1 MSYRLGVDTGGTFT
15 DFTLVD
21 EADWSYRIH
30 KTPSNPAEP
39 SASFEQGLRELAD
52 LLGLD
57 LGALAAQIS
66 LIVHGTTVATN
77 AVLTSSGS
85 KVALL
90 TTHGFRDALQLRR
103 GMREEVLNNK
113 LAAPTPLVPRFL
125 RFGIPERVTFEGAV
139 LEPLD
144 GGSVAA
150 AADACRDEAV
160 DAVAVCFLHA
170 YANPRHERE
179 AEQRLRER
187 LPGVYVCT
195 SSDLLAQIR
204 LFERISSTVLNAYT
218 GPLIDAYLGS
228 LVERLEGLGFAG
240 TLLVMQ
246 SNGGVMSPEV
256 ARGRAAATLL
266 SGPAGVPL
274 AAARYARAAGHADCI
289 SVDMGGT
296 SFDAAL
302 IRDGAPGLLQTGGW
316 INRQRIALP
325 MLAIH
330 TIGAGGGSI
339 GWVDRSGF
347 LRMGPQSAGAVPGPA
362 CYGRGGTLPT
372 STDANVVLGYL
383 NPANFLGG
391 RMRLDADAAR
401 DAIERHV
408 GRPLGLEPEEA
419 AAAMFQV
426 INTNMTAGIRE
437 VSVDQGADPRDF
449 LLVVVG
455 GAGPIH
461 AGAIAAE
468 LEIERV
474 LVPRDS
480 AVCAAAGMLLADV
493 RQDVVRAL
501 PGSVGAIAPAAIAAA
516 VEQLVAELRDRLG
529 TDGFRPDEI
538 ELSASCDLR
547 YEGQFHE
554 VVVPA
559 PVERL
564 RRGLLEDV
572 VERFG
577 VEHDRLY
584 GWSSP
589 GSPVELV
596 NLRLTGT
603 IVTRKP
609 ERPAVAADPSW
620 TPARAVRE
628 RRRAYLEREG
638 GFGEVDVLDGLA
650 LPAGA
655 HAAGPLLVELPTTT
669 LFVPEPYELLVTAG
683 GDFLLTERLTGA
695 TK

>member
-21 EADWSYRIH
+21 EGDWSYRIH

-39 SASFEQGLRELAD
+39 STSFETGLSELAQ
-52 LLGLD
+52 LLGMELE
-57 LGALAAQIS
+57 AFASQIS

-77 AVLTSSGS
+77 AVLTSEGS

-113 LAAPTPLVPRFL
+113 LAAPTPIVPRYL
-125 RFGIPERVTFEGAV
+125 RFGIPERVTFEGTV

-144 GGSVAA
+144 GGSVVAA
-150 AADACRDEAV
+150 AEACAAEGVEAV
-160 DAVAVCFLHA
+160 AICFLHA
-170 YANPRHERE
+170 YANGRHEAE
-179 AEQRLRER
+179 AKARLQEA
-187 LPGVYVCT
+187 LPGVYVST
-195 SSDLLAQIR
+195 SNDLLAQIR
-204 LFERISSTVLNAYT
+204 LFERLSSTVLNAFT
-218 GPLIDAYLGS
+218 GPLIDDYLRS
-228 LVERLEGLGFAG
+228 LVERLSGLGFGG

-256 ARGRAAATLL
+256 TRGRAAATLL

-274 AAARYARAAGHADCI
+274 AAARYAKAAGHDDCI

-302 IRDGAPGLLQTGGW
+302 IRDGAPGLLQSGGW

-339 GWVDRSGF
+339 GWVDQSGF
-347 LRMGPQSAGAVPGPA
+347 LRMGPRSAGAVPGPA

-383 NPANFLGG
+383 DPANFLGG
-391 RMRLDADAAR
+391 RMQLDADAAR
-401 DAIERHV
+401 EAIQRHV
-408 GRPLGLEPEEA
+408 GDPLGLDADEA
-419 AAAMFQV
+419 AAAMYQV

-461 AGAIAAE
+461 ACALAGE
-468 LEIERV
+468 LEIEQV

-493 RQDVVRAL
+493 RQDVVRAV
-501 PGSVGAIAPAAIAAA
+501 PGAVAALEPAALAAT
-516 VEQLVAELRDRLG
+516 VEQLVAEVHERLRI
-529 TDGFRPDEI
+529 DGFRAEDAAI
-538 ELSASCDLR
+538 EAMCDLR

-559 PVERL
+559 PSDEL
-564 RRGLLEDV
+564 RRGVLAGV
-572 VERFG
+572 VERFAI
-577 VEHDRLY
+577 EHDRLY

-589 GSPVELV
+589 DSAVELV
-596 NLRLTGT
+596 NLRLTGKV
-603 IVTRKP
+603 VTPKP
-609 ERPAVAADPSW
+609 ERTEFAADGDW
-620 TPARAVRE
+620 TPARAIRT
-628 RRRAYLEREG
+628 RRRAYLPREQT
-638 GFGEVDVLDGLA
+638 FREIDVFDGA
-650 LPAGA
+650 TVPAGA
-655 HAAGPLLVELPTTT
+655 RLAGPVIVELPTTT
-669 LFVPEPYELLVTAG
+669 LFVPEWCELVVTSH
-683 GDFLLTERLTGA
+683 GDFLMTARPGSG
-695 TK
+695 

>member
-21 EADWSYRIH
+21 ESDWTYRIH
-30 KTPSNPAEP
+30 KTPSNPADP
-39 SASFEQGLRELAD
+39 STSFETGLRELAD
-52 LLGLD
+52 LLDMEVDAFTG
-57 LGALAAQIS
+57 QIS

-77 AVLTSSGS
+77 AVLTSDGS

-113 LAAPTPLVPRFL
+113 LPAPTPIVPRYL
-125 RFGIPERVTFEGAV
+125 RFGIPERVLFDGTV
-139 LEPLD
+139 VTPLD
-144 GGSVAA
+144 LDSVGAA
-150 AADACRDEAV
+150 AEACAAEGV
-160 DAVAVCFLHA
+160 EAVAVCFLHA
-170 YANPRHERE
+170 YANADHEAAATARLQ
-179 AEQRLRER
+179 EQ
-187 LPGVYVCT
+187 LPGVYVT
-195 SSDLLAQIR
+195 SSHDLLAQIR

-218 GPLIDAYLGS
+218 GPLIDDYLGR
-228 LVERLEGLGFAG
+228 LVERLAGLGFGGA
-240 TLLVMQ
+240 LLVMQ
-246 SNGGVMSPEV
+246 SNGGVMSPAV
-256 ARGRAAATLL
+256 TRGRAAATLL

-274 AAARYARAAGHADCI
+274 AAARYARAVGYDDCI

-302 IRDGAPGLLQTGGW
+302 IRNGAPGLLQSGGW
-316 INRQRIALP
+316 INRQRVALP

-339 GWVDRSGF
+339 GWVDQSGF
-347 LRMGPQSAGAVPGPA
+347 LRMGPQSAGAIPGPA

-383 NPANFLGG
+383 DPANFLGG
-391 RMRLDADAAR
+391 RMHLDADAALE
-401 DAIERHV
+401 AIQREIAD
-408 GRPLGLEPEEA
+408 PLGIDAEEA
-419 AAAMFQV
+419 AAAMYQV

-461 AGAIAAE
+461 AGALAGE

-493 RQDVVRAL
+493 RQDVVRAV
-501 PGSVGAIAPAAIAAA
+501 PGAIHAIEPAALAAI
-516 VEQLVAELRDRLG
+516 VEQVVAEVHDRLRQ
-529 TDGFRPDEI
+529 DGFSPEVAEI
-538 ELSASCDLR
+538 EAMCDLR

-559 PVERL
+559 LADEL
-564 RRGLLEDV
+564 RRGELSGV
-572 VERFG
+572 VARFEL
-577 VEHDRLY
+577 EHDRLY
-584 GWSSP
+584 GWASP

-596 NLRLTGT
+596 NLRLTGKVPT
-603 IVTRKP
+603 QKP
-609 ERPAVAADPSW
+609 ERAELVADAGWS
-620 TPARAVRE
+620 AEQAIRS
-628 RRRAYLEREG
+628 RRRAYLPREQL
-638 GFGEVDVLDGLA
+638 FREVDVFDGTT
-650 LPAGA
+650 LPAGGQIG
-655 HAAGPLLVELPTTT
+655 GPAIVELPTTT
-669 LFVPEPYELLVTAG
+669 LLLPE
-683 GDFLLTERLTGA
+683 
-695 TK
+695 